1 MPAQLPLSC
10 SCGHVRGEAKLVGRE
25 LRLACH
31 CADCQAFTHFLDRPD
46 ELLDAYGATEVVQLP
61 PARIEITQGA
71 EQLAC
76 MRLSP
81 IGLMRWYTSCC
92 DTPVANT
99 MTNPGVPFT
108 GLMLAFA
115 GPNVDASTRDQLLG
129 PIRARVNG
137 PARQRDP
144 DAPPVTVAKFPL
156 GTILRS
162 IQVLAGGWFRNEH
175 TPSPFFDG
183 TTGAPRAT
191 PRVLSEDER
200 EKLRERVLTWA

>member
-1 MPAQLPLSC
+1 METALPLSC
-10 SCGHVRGEAKLVGRE
+10 ACGQLRGRARLVGRE

-31 CADCQAFTHFLDRPD
+31 CRDCQAFAHFLERPD
-46 ELLDAYGATEVVQLP
+46 ELLDAHGATEVVQLG
-61 PARIEITQGA
+61 PARIELTDGA

-76 MRLSP
+76 MQLSAS
-81 IGLMRWYTSCC
+81 GLMRWYASCC
-92 DTPVANT
+92 NTPVANT
-99 MTNPGVPFT
+99 MSNPGVPFT
-108 GLMLAFA
+108 GLSLRLA
-115 GPNVDASTRDQLLG
+115 GPDIDGPTLDQLLG

-144 DAPPVTVAKFPL
+144 GAPPVKVDKLPL

-162 IQVLAGGWFRNEH
+162 IQILAGGWFRNEH

-183 TTGAPRAT
+183 TSGAPRAT

-200 EKLRERVLTWA
+200 EQLRQRVETWA